1 VKLKLVGGWR
11 PVEVTIVAFS
21 ATHRSLIYQEVRK
34 EPEVESWWDFG
45 ALEDDDGRLGSSKSD
60 EFKRWVL
67 RYPMA
72 AGGGGVVGQVKT
84 AGE

>member
-1 VKLKLVGGWR
+1 
-11 PVEVTIVAFS
+11 
-21 ATHRSLIYQEVRK
+21 
-34 EPEVESWWDFG
+34 
-45 ALEDDDGRLGSSKSD
+45 LGSSKSD